1 MARFRVSL
9 LLLLSAALV
18 SAVTQLPAQE
28 GWRAVRSEYR
38 DSHQVMPFEQAI
50 GIPATATFNGKIR
63 KAFVIIHGT
72 ERKALASLPA
82 DVHLAHP
89 GIEIHIDGFDDLLPE
104 GRAGLFDGPDDGGD
118 STAIRVIA
126 ISIVRGRHVFRTTS
140 SVDRYIGEYPESIV
154 GPDGNV
160 LGMGS
165 YPKGARRTAWMQFLR
180 DMSKG
185 FDKAHISIGGKALSP
200 NIEIEFSGKGIEPL
214 LAELLRVCY
223 L

>member
-1 MARFRVSL
+1 
-9 LLLLSAALV
+9 
-18 SAVTQLPAQE
+18 
-28 GWRAVRSEYR
+28 
-38 DSHQVMPFEQAI
+38 MPFAKAI
-50 GIPATATFNGKIR
+50 GIPATATYKGVTRN
-63 KAFVIIHGT
+63 AFVIIHGT
-72 ERKALASLPA
+72 DRKALAGLPTN
-82 DVHLAHP
+82 VHLVNP

-104 GRAGLFDGPDDGGD
+104 GRADLFDGPPDEGE
-118 STAIRVIA
+118 SSEIRVMKLS
-126 ISIVRGRHVFRTTS
+126 ISRGQLTFRTNHF
-140 SVDRYIGEYPESIV
+140 VDRYIGEYPESIV

-180 DMSKG
+180 EMSKG
-185 FDKAHISIGGKALSP
+185 FDKGHISIGGKALSP